1 MVSKYKGEMTMNK
14 PSFHE
19 FAYTPQQE
27 WIQEVKKAL
36 KDDPHL
42 YEKET
47 FENILLK
54 TLYRKNDVQDLPHLK
69 DEELYLF
76 VRGID
81 SHFVSNEWNIAQRI
95 NVAVPKKANQ
105 MIKEALDNGQTS
117 LAIEL
122 NPISIKGKNPL
133 TVPFTELKSGV
144 LLSNYADL
152 CALFKDIQ
160 LPEVPLFIPSGY
172 TALPLIESIDTYCQ
186 QEGIT
191 LSQVAGVVGMDPL
204 GSLAEHAH
212 SPIPITDLYHDMA
225 NAIAFVQ
232 EKKSSLKTVLI
243 DTKPYHMSGA
253 TAVQELAYALSTA
266 VQYTDECL
274 RRNIPLHHVL
284 PHLAFSFSTSS
295 QLFMEVSKLRAFR
308 LLWLQAVRAFSQTI
322 DVPLPFIH
330 VNTSIHTLSSQDLHT
345 NILRG
350 TLQAFAG
357 IIGGA
362 NSLHVYPYDAISK
375 QSTELSNRL
384 ARNTQLMLRE
394 ESQLGRVID
403 PAGGSWYIESYTH
416 ELAEKAWKLF
426 QKMESKGGMEACLE
440 SGWIQCELQH
450 VSEEKREQIH
460 SRNERMVGITH
471 YVSPSKT
478 TYEEDN
484 VANKDYHEY
493 QLQLRNELTASSLLV
508 NAHEEQS
515 PSQAILFLNQ
525 WRKSEAFEQM
535 RETTKGLTIGCIE
548 LSESKLVKQ
557 QKEFAYDF
565 FQSGGF
571 QCETFSPLYHDLDTI
586 EWLKKR
592 PCHAYVVCG
601 EPEQVKDMLAFLN
614 GYKQEKLY
622 VFVVAKSEVD
632 GAAEFINEN
641 VNAINCF
648 TQLVRWIEVNQH
660 V

>member
-1 MVSKYKGEMTMNK
+1 LVSKCKGEMTMNK

-19 FAYTPQQE
+19 FTYTPQQE
-27 WIQEVKKAL
+27 WIEEVKKAL

-42 YEKET
+42 YEKGT
-47 FENILLK
+47 FENISLK
-54 TLYRKNDVQDLPHLK
+54 TLYRKKDVQNLLHLK
-69 DEELYLF
+69 DEDLYLF

-81 SHFVSNEWNIAQRI
+81 SHSASNKWNIAQRI

-122 NPISIKGKNPL
+122 NPISTKGQNPL
-133 TVPFTELKSGV
+133 TVPFTELKNGV
-144 LLSNYADL
+144 LLSNYTDL

-172 TALPLIESIDTYCQ
+172 TVLPLIESINTYCQ

-191 LSQVAGVVGMDPL
+191 LSQIVGVIGMDPL
-204 GSLAEHAH
+204 GSLAEHAQ

-225 NAIAFVQ
+225 KAISFVQ
-232 EKKSSLKTVLI
+232 EKKSLLKTVLI

-274 RRNIPLHHVL
+274 KRNIPLHHVL

-308 LLWLQAVRAFSQTI
+308 FLWLQAVRAFSKTI

-330 VNTSIHTLSSQDLHT
+330 VNTSIHTLSAQDLHT

-362 NSLHVYPYDAISK
+362 NSLHVYPYDAITK

-384 ARNTQLMLRE
+384 ARNTQLMLQE

-426 QKMESKGGMEACLE
+426 QKIESKGGMEACLK

-450 VSEEKREQIH
+450 ISEKKREQLH
-460 SRNERMVGITH
+460 SRNERMVGVTH
-471 YVSPSKT
+471 YVSSSESI
-478 TYEEDN
+478 YEEDN
-484 VANKDYHEY
+484 AAKKDYHEY
-493 QLQLRNELTASSLLV
+493 QLQLRNELAEPFLLV
-508 NAHEEQS
+508 NAYEQQS
-515 PSQAILFLNQ
+515 CPESILPLNQ
-525 WRKSEAFEQM
+525 WRKSEAFEQV
-535 RETTKGLTIGCIE
+535 RKKTKEMTIGCIE
-548 LSESKLVKQ
+548 LSQSKLVKQ

-586 EWLKKR
+586 EWLKKH

-614 GYKQEKLY
+614 KYKQEKLY
-622 VFVVAKSEVD
+622 VYVVAKSEVA
-632 GAAEFINEN
+632 GATKVINEN
-641 VNAINCF
+641 VSAINCF